1 VLGCSPRSFAQG
13 VAVQTTRRSTPTSQ
27 KMSYGGYG
35 MMDQQRQMDMLLE
48 QKQVKSAKLLT
59 IQDERFHAFVL
70 KSRGTMLYRL
80 RR

>member
-1 VLGCSPRSFAQG
+1 
-13 VAVQTTRRSTPTSQ
+13 
-27 KMSYGGYG
+27 MSYGGYG

-70 KSRGTMLYRL
+70 KSRGEMLYRL